1 MKDEIILRIRE
12 LNKSFPGVRALDNIN
27 LDVKKGEVHA
37 LLGENGAGKSTLVKI
52 ISGAYRKDSGEI
64 YFDGIKRD
72 FASTSEAYKNG
83 ISIIYQETSLVHTLN
98 VLQNIFLGMEY
109 SRTFLN
115 IIDNKKIIKEY
126 YDVCDN
132 VGFSFPI
139 NKIVKDLG
147 VAEQKMV
154 EILKA
159 MVRRARFIIMDEPTD
174 SLSESEINQLFKI
187 ISKLKKNNITVLYI
201 THILEEVF
209 RITDRI
215 TVLRDGKKI
224 DTVLTENVNEK
235 DIISMMVGHEVEDNL
250 SITSKKKGERRE
262 ALRVKD
268 ISKKGVISNI
278 SFTAY
283 SGEVL
288 GITGLIGAGKT
299 ELARLLF
306 GADRI
311 DRGSIYVNKNF
322 CKIKSP
328 IDAINNKICMLPE
341 DRKESGLIL
350 KHDVCKNITLSAL
363 NNFINK
369 MIILKSKELKVTN
382 EMVKKLDIKISSVY
396 QIISDLSGGNQQK
409 VVIGKWLTA
418 KPEILIL
425 DEPTRG
431 IDVNTKYEVHKIIR
445 ELAEN
450 GVCIILMSS
459 EVHEIVKVCDRIL
472 ILKKGTITT
481 EFLHGVSQKEIMH
494 TILEEGKISGK

>member
-1 MKDEIILRIRE
+1 MKDEIILEVKE

-64 YFDGIKRD
+64 YFNGIKRD
-72 FASTSEAYKNG
+72 FASTSEAYQNG
-83 ISIIYQETSLVHTLN
+83 ISIIYQETSLVPTLN
-98 VLQNIFLGMEY
+98 VLQNVFLGMEH

-115 IIDNKKIIKEY
+115 VIDNKKIIKEY
-126 YDVCDN
+126 YDVCDS
-132 VGFSFPI
+132 VGFGFPI
-139 NKIVKDLG
+139 NKQIKDLG

-159 MVRRARFIIMDEPTD
+159 MVRKAMFIIMDEPTD
-174 SLSESEINQLFKI
+174 SLSESEINHLFRI
-187 ISKLKKNNITVLYI
+187 ISELKKNDITVLYI

-215 TVLRDGKKI
+215 TVLRDGRKI
-224 DTVLTENVNEK
+224 DTVLTENVSER
-235 DIISMMVGHEVEDNL
+235 DIISMMVGHELKDNL
-250 SITSKKKGERRE
+250 SITLKKKGERKE
-262 ALRVKD
+262 ALRVKN
-268 ISKKGVISNI
+268 ISKKDVINNV

-306 GADRI
+306 GVDKI
-311 DRGSIYVNKNF
+311 DGGSIYVNKNF

-341 DRKESGLIL
+341 DRKENGLIL

-363 NNFINK
+363 NDFINK
-369 MIILKSKELKVTN
+369 MIISKSKESKATN
-382 EMVKKLDIKISSVY
+382 EMVKKLDIKISSIY

-431 IDVNTKYEVHKIIR
+431 IDVNTKYEVHKIMR

-472 ILKKGTITT
+472 ILKRGSITG
-481 EFLHGVSQKEIMH
+481 EFEHGISQREIMH
-494 TILEEGKISGK
+494 KILGGGKTGGK